1 MPPPLDLPGRVA
13 AVRRFNRFYTRQ
25 IGVLQQGLLSSP
37 FSLTEVRVLWELAHR
52 DGPTASELG
61 KDLDL
66 DQGYLSRIL
75 RDFSKRG
82 LLTRR
87 RAESDGRQ
95 SLLGL
100 SAKGRHT
107 FAALDARSDREIG
120 ALLEALPAG
129 SQQRLVEA
137 METVERLLDGAE
149 PSAAPYLLRP
159 PRPGDLGWVV
169 HRHGALYAQEYGWDE
184 RFEGL
189 VAGVVS
195 EFVRNYDPARERC
208 WIAERDGRIL
218 GCVFLVRQS
227 KQVAQ
232 LRLLLVEP
240 EARGLGIGSRLVA
253 ECVALARALGYRK
266 LILWTNDVLHEAR
279 RIYQRAGFRLVS
291 EEPHNSFGKGLV
303 GQTWE
308 LDLRE
313 SRARGSH

>member
-1 MPPPLDLPGRVA
+1 MNPTPDLPGRVA

-25 IGVLQQGLLSSP
+25 IGVLQQGLLRSP

-52 DGPTASELG
+52 DAPTASELG
-61 KDLDL
+61 RDLDL

-75 RDFSKRG
+75 RALARRG
-82 LLTRR
+82 LITRR

-95 SLLGL
+95 TLLGL
-100 SAKGRHT
+100 SARGRQT
-107 FAALDARSDREIG
+107 FAGLNARSDEEIG
-120 ALLEALPAG
+120 GLLGALPPG
-129 SQQRLVEA
+129 SQVRLVEA
-137 METVERLLDGAE
+137 METIERLLTGPE
-149 PSAAPYLLRP
+149 PTAAPWVLRP
-159 PRPGDLGWVV
+159 PRPGDLGWIV

-195 EFVRNYDPARERC
+195 EFVRHYDPKGERC
-208 WIAERDGRIL
+208 WIAERAGRIV

-227 KQVAQ
+227 KQVAK

-253 ECVALARALGYRK
+253 ECVGLARALGYRK

-279 RIYQRAGFRLVS
+279 RIYQRAGFRLVE
-291 EEPHNSFGKGLV
+291 EEPHASFGEGLV

-313 SRARGSH
+313 GAARGSD